1 MVLLRPQE
9 WMLLGCWNF
18 MEFLSSRHLM
28 DQDLETFWC
37 LWFRS
42 TNASWWFMVHIV
54 ICQRNWPQLYTVM
67 TIHAE
72 FHPPTWQPKAE
83 SLRLAISDI
92 LFREAKPSRHLR
104 AFLGAAIGA
113 WPQLHAGFQSEHVWK
128 YNIYIY
134 VCDNRQG
141 SEVPHGN
148 VVPLMVFLGSSGLFH
163 RVLKMVQQWSRK
175 AEWRDAELSQ
185 THPFSVNHENDETY
199 RNENKWRPFSFIQL
213 LSSSPN
219 LSCQNCHST
228 SHNRHN
234 RHNPRNQASTKIWYV
249 PGQSPKDWIWHGSHS
264 PSRGPGL
271 TTHGEAMMSHHS
283 LEIWETHT

>member
-1 MVLLRPQE
+1 MHHGDSWCISSSAKGTDHSYIQLWQSTQSFIHQ
-9 WMLLGCWNF
+9 LGNLKLNHC
-18 MEFLSSRHLM
+18 
-28 DQDLETFWC
+28 
-37 LWFRS
+37 
-42 TNASWWFMVHIV
+42 
-54 ICQRNWPQLYTVM
+54 
-67 TIHAE
+67 
-72 FHPPTWQPKAE
+72 
-83 SLRLAISDI
+83 
-92 LFREAKPSRHLR
+92 
-104 AFLGAAIGA
+104 A
-113 WPQLHAGFQSEHVWK
+113 WPFLTSFSARLSPVVISGRSLVRPLEHGHNCTLAFKV
-128 YNIYIY
+128 NMCENIIYIY

>member
-128 YNIYIY
+128 YNIYIC
-134 VCDNRQG
+134 V
-141 SEVPHGN
+141 
-148 VVPLMVFLGSSGLFH
+148 
-163 RVLKMVQQWSRK
+163 W
-175 AEWRDAELSQ
+175 
-185 THPFSVNHENDETY
+185 
-199 RNENKWRPFSFIQL
+199 
-213 LSSSPN
+213 
-219 LSCQNCHST
+219 
-228 SHNRHN
+228 
-234 RHNPRNQASTKIWYV
+234 
-249 PGQSPKDWIWHGSHS
+249 QSPRIGSTTWECCSAHGFPWQQRIVSQGAENGS
-264 PSRGPGL
+264 
-271 TTHGEAMMSHHS
+271 AV
-283 LEIWETHT
+283 I